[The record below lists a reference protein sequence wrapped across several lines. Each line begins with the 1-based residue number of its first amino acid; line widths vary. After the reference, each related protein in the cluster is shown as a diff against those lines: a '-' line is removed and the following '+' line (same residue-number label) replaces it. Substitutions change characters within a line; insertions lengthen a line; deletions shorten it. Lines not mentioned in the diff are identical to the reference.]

1 MTMLCSLALGA
12 AKGLREEDI
21 YAFPE
26 VDVHRTNEDAG
37 RLLNCQSDSRD
48 PTDDHFVYESLQRV
62 AGCIR
67 LVEILPPHANGIV
80 RCPIKHT
87 EIGHPCVP
95 IEYRAESGRESES
108 EINRNG
114 ARSSQAGT
122 GQAETPG

>member
-1 MTMLCSLALGA
+1 MLCSLALGA

-21 YAFPE
+21 CAFPD

-37 RLLNCQSDSRD
+37 RLLNCQSDSPD
-48 PTDDHFVYESLQRV
+48 PTDDHLVYEPLQRV

-67 LVEILPPHANGIV
+67 LFEVLTPYANGIV

-87 EIGHPCVP
+87 KIGHPCVP

-108 EINRNG
+108 DINGDG
-114 ARSSQAGT
+114 ATSSEAET
-122 GQAETPG
+122 GQAYAPG

>member
-1 MTMLCSLALGA
+1 MLCSLALGA

-21 YAFPE
+21 CAFPD

-37 RLLNCQSDSRD
+37 RLLNCQSDSPD
-48 PTDDHFVYESLQRV
+48 PNDDHFVYKPLQRV
-62 AGCIR
+62 AGCLR
-67 LVEILPPHANGIV
+67 LVEVLPPHANGIV

-108 EINRNG
+108 DINGDG
-114 ARSSQAGT
+114 ATSSE
-122 GQAETPG
+122 AETAQADAPG